1 MTERT
6 DAPILLRLAYQA
18 MLKAG
23 LPVDEIL
30 AQARISPGLLNVD
43 SPERTPF
50 AGQTGFWRTL
60 ERVSGDPNIGLH
72 IGEHLPVYRGQV
84 LEYLISSS
92 PTFGEGLHR
101 SLAYQRL
108 LSDAITA
115 RLVVDGQT
123 CYLADLAD
131 SAEMRHFAEALVM
144 GAIRFFGSL
153 TDGHFKPIN
162 VHFVHSEGAPAAEY
176 LRVYGCPVTL
186 GCSENRIYFSP
197 DVLDHRVWHA
207 EPSLLR
213 LHEQMANEKLAELAR
228 LDLVDKVKRAIG
240 EMLESGNTSL
250 EAVAVRLDLSA
261 RRLRTELEEAGT
273 SFNHVLADYRSRLSR
288 RLLARTDESIEQIVY
303 LTGFAEP
310 STFYRAFK
318 RWTNE
323 TPIEYR
329 KRKQEQLAQARLA
342 AK

>member
-23 LPVDEIL
+23 LPVEAIL
-30 AQARISPGLLNVD
+30 AQAKVSPNWLDVE

-50 AGQTGFWRTL
+50 AGQTMFWRAL
-60 ERVSGDPNIGLH
+60 EEVTGDPHIGLH
-72 IGEHLPVYRGQV
+72 IGENLPVYRGQV

-92 PTFGEGLHR
+92 PTFGEGLQR
-101 SLAYQRL
+101 ALAYQRL
-108 LSDAITA
+108 LSDAITS
-115 RLVVDGQT
+115 RLVIDDEH

-131 SAEMRHFAEALVM
+131 ATGMRHFAEALVM
-144 GAIRFFGSL
+144 GVIRFFGSL
-153 TDGHFKPIN
+153 TDGHFQPLA
-162 VHFVHSEGAPAAEY
+162 VHFTHVEGAPPAEY
-176 LRVYGCPVTL
+176 ARVYGCPVTL
-186 GCSENRIYFSP
+186 GCLENRIYF
-197 DVLDHRVWHA
+197 DARVLDHQVWHA

-213 LHEQMANEKLAELAR
+213 LHEKMANEKLAELER
-228 LDLVDKVKRAIG
+228 LDLVEAAKRAIG
-240 EMLESGNTSL
+240 EMLESGETTL
-250 EAVAVRLDLSA
+250 DAVAQRIGMPA

-273 SFNHVLADYRSRLSR
+273 SFNHVLADYRSRLAR

-329 KRKQEQLAQARLA
+329 KRKQA
-342 AK
+342 AE